1 LLDRSLDRPRRAV
14 DVAVRRF
21 EMVMH
26 VDVRL
31 HDLRSYGNFCSMT
44 SARTTDDCAIYVLDV
59 PEFSTLVAALRDV
72 PGISIEKHADYFV
85 ARAPGE
91 IVVQRRTT
99 GVGQAVWF
107 GALTGGIRGRI
118 VTFSEDELR
127 VAPLTADR

>member
-1 LLDRSLDRPRRAV
+1 
-14 DVAVRRF
+14 
-21 EMVMH
+21 MVMH

-31 HDLRSYGNFCSMT
+31 HDLRSYGNFCNMT
-44 SARTTDDCAIYVLDV
+44 SATTTDDCAIYVLDV
-59 PEFSTLVAALRDV
+59 PEFSALVAALRDV
-72 PGISIEKHADYFV
+72 PGITIEKHADYFV

-91 IVVQRRTT
+91 IVVHRRAT

-118 VTFSEDELR
+118 VTFSDDELR